1 MGKHVQG
8 RDLALFGE
16 SRAIPIF
23 LLTTLL
29 ISSVFYFLII
39 KSGHM
44 GGGWGGYVA
53 GLMWSPG
60 LAALL
65 TCKLLRRDLDS
76 IGWGWGKTR
85 YEVIGYLIP
94 LGYSIVIYTFVW
106 LTGLGGVYN
115 KSFVDQITNSFGLGP
130 IPAWASITL
139 YFIFTATFT
148 VIRDFATV
156 IGEEIGWRGFLVP
169 ELAKEARF
177 PRDCHDHRIY
187 LGNLALSSHLV
198 CRLSWGLT
206 GLVLCSVVDGNAAV
220 SDICVDLASPQV
232 QKYLALRPSS
242 CITQHLHTTVLRP
255 PHNLSE
261 QNGLCSGRV
270 WRRTTCNLNCDGDLL
285 LEATR

>member
-8 RDLALFGE
+8 TDLALFGE

-44 GGGWGGYVA
+44 GGGWGAYVA

-60 LAALL
+60 FAALL
-65 TCKLLRRDLDS
+65 TCKLLRRDLGS

-94 LGYSIVIYTFVW
+94 LGYSLVIYTFVW
-106 LTGLGGVYN
+106 LTGLGGFYS
-115 KSFVDQITNSFGLGP
+115 KSFVGQITNSFGLGP

-169 ELAKEARF
+169 
-177 PRDCHDHRIY
+177 D
-187 LGNLALSSHLV
+187 LSGQS
-198 CRLSWGLT
+198 G
-206 GLVLCSVVDGNAAV
+206 
-220 SDICVDLASPQV
+220 IIQ
-232 QKYLALRPSS
+232 SS
-242 CITQHLHTTVLRP
+242 CLPTIMGP
-255 PHNLSE
+255 
-261 QNGLCSGRV
+261 
-270 WRRTTCNLNCDGDLL
+270 RRLGSMFRC
-285 LEATR
+285 

>member
-8 RDLALFGE
+8 TDSAFLRE

-29 ISSVFYFLII
+29 ISSAFYFLII

-44 GGGWGGYVA
+44 GGGWGAYVA
-53 GLMWSPG
+53 GLMWSG
-60 LAALL
+60 I
-65 TCKLLRRDLDS
+65 S
-76 IGWGWGKTR
+76 
-85 YEVIGYLIP
+85 E
-94 LGYSIVIYTFVW
+94 
-106 LTGLGGVYN
+106 
-115 KSFVDQITNSFGLGP
+115 
-130 IPAWASITL
+130 
-139 YFIFTATFT
+139 
-148 VIRDFATV
+148 
-156 IGEEIGWRGFLVP
+156 
-169 ELAKEARF
+169 EARF
-177 PRDCHDHRIY
+177 PRDCHDRGIY

-220 SDICVDLASPQV
+220 SELRVGLASPQV
-232 QKYLALRPSS
+232 QKYLALRLSS

-270 WRRTTCNLNCDGDLL
+270 WRCTIRNLNCDGDLL
-285 LEATR
+285 LEAAR

>member
-8 RDLALFGE
+8 RDLALFGQ

-23 LLTTLL
+23 LLITLL

-44 GGGWGGYVA
+44 GGGWGAYVA

-169 ELAKEARF
+169 ELAKKHGF
-177 PRDCHDHRIY
+177 PATAMI
-187 LGNLALSSHLV
+187 
-198 CRLSWGLT
+198 T
-206 GLVLCSVVDGNAAV
+206 GFIWAIWHYPVILFADYHG
-220 SDICVDLASPQV
+220 ASPV
-232 QKYLALRPSS
+232 
-242 CITQHLHTTVLRP
+242 
-255 PHNLSE
+255 
-261 QNGLCSGRV
+261 
-270 WRRTTCNLNCDGDLL
+270 
-285 LEATR
+285 